1 MTIPY
6 SMRIAPQK
14 DRKWDV
20 FISYN
25 AASLEHARTVR
36 KLLRQVGWKTF
47 IAHDDLNEQVG
58 SAEWSTKVD
67 EALDQSGA
75 LALIVTPQALNS
87 RWVEYEWRTVHT
99 DILAGKPG
107 MIVPCLWMGPGPE
120 ELPRALRRYQSVDFR
135 GDDPGANE
143 IQLLDLIEGY
153 LQKPIGYVATKRL
166 TRILSIDAGGMRCLT
181 SLRVLQSLEQ
191 KLDERAGR
199 QIHLADYFDLV
210 AGSSIGGLITC
221 LLLAPTS
228 PGGEQPRVGEVI
240 DLLRTMASRIFHK
253 SVMSSVR
260 MLTSGSI
267 YSERSLLDALDQ
279 QFGKLTLKELALPC
293 LIPAYNVTE
302 GRLRL
307 FRQHRANANPAED
320 YRIRDLLRA
329 ALAAPVYL
337 SAAVVEPLSG
347 GPSEELIDGA
357 LVASNPARLAYDE
370 VRAHFAHHPLAGEV
384 ALLSLGNI
392 STPPVGSTRDWNAVR
407 WASAAINIAIAG
419 AEQRVHETVA
429 GAFETA
435 NAVEQYL
442 RIEKNGRECS
452 RGFAADDTSQETTN
466 ALLAIGDELALRFDG
481 PLNHFADLLVSDR
494 LEQVETLDTELNAKP
509 PMPPDETQRGK
520 V

>member
-1 MTIPY
+1 M
-6 SMRIAPQK
+6 
-14 DRKWDV
+14 

-75 LALIVTPQALNS
+75 LALIVTPQALSS

-107 MIVPCLWMGPGPE
+107 MIMPCLWMGPGPE

-135 GDDPGANE
+135 GEDPGANA
-143 IQLLDLIEGY
+143 IQLLDLVEGY
-153 LQKPIGYVATKRL
+153 LQKPIGYVASKRH
-166 TRILSIDAGGMRCLT
+166 TRILSIDAGGMRCLA
-181 SLRVLQSLEQ
+181 SLRVLASLEQ
-191 KLDERAGR
+191 KLDERAGK
-199 QIHLADYFDLV
+199 QIRLADHFDLI

-228 PGGEQPRVGEVI
+228 PGGEQPRINEVI
-240 DLLRTMASRIFHK
+240 DLLRTLAPRIFRK
-253 SVMSSVR
+253 SVLSSVR
-260 MLTSGSI
+260 ALTSGSI
-267 YSERSLLDALDQ
+267 YSERNLLQVLDQ
-279 QFGKLTLKELALPC
+279 QFGDLTLKELTQPC
-293 LIPAYNVTE
+293 LIPAYNVKE

-307 FRQHRANANPAED
+307 FRQHHANVNPAED

-337 SAAVVEPLSG
+337 TAAVVEPLSG

-370 VRAHFAHHPLAGEV
+370 VRAHFAHHPLAGEI

-452 RGFAADDTSQETTN
+452 RGFAADDTSQETAT
-466 ALLAIGDELALRFDG
+466 ALLAIGDELAARFDG
-481 PLNHFADLLVSDR
+481 PLNHFADLLAY
-494 LEQVETLDTELNAKP
+494 EQPEEAASGDMERDARP
-509 PMPPDETQRGK
+509 PTPPDETLRGK